1 MRHAGDMTDDDEP
14 KSRREEEARGLRQ
27 LWAVF
32 AGDDSDDAQL
42 MRARFVA
49 TAAGMARVCTRK
61 PCRRRKRC
69 LGDPPLCMTEHLGLM
84 YARLPAAYRA
94 LGLYDPGGKHGR
106 SQLRGYERAW
116 RRRVNDE

>member
-1 MRHAGDMTDDDEP
+1 MADTDDDEP
-14 KSRREEEARGLRQ
+14 RSRREAEARGLRQ

-84 YARLPAAYRA
+84 YARLPTAYRA